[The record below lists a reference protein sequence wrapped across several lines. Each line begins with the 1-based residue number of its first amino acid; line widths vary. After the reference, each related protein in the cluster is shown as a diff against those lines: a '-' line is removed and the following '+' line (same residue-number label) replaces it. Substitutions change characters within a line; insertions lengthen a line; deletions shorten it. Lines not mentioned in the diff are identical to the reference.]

1 MSLKLALM
9 KGTTTYKDS
18 GVDIRK
24 ADGLIEKLKGRI
36 QKTFHPHV
44 LSSIGGFAAL
54 TEIPATY
61 KNPVLVS
68 STDGVGTKL
77 RVAFMT
83 GRHDTIGIDLV
94 AMSANDVLTMGA
106 KPFFFLDYYAAGSID
121 EDIYPTVLSGICAGC
136 EMAGCALIGGETAE
150 MPSFYK
156 EGEYELAGFVVG
168 LIEKGSVIDGSTIE
182 AGDSIIALPS
192 NGLHSNGFSLV
203 RKVLFDI
210 QGLTTD
216 SHVDG
221 LEGAIGE
228 ELLRPTKIYVKP
240 VLDILKDFPVKGM
253 AHITGGGL
261 PGNVSR
267 IIPTGLMA
275 DLRMPAGTVQP
286 IFRALKKLGNIPDE
300 DMYSTFNMGVGFT
313 LIVAGSL
320 SQNILTRF
328 ASLGENPF
336 VLGEIGISSGSSKVS
351 ISSEEAL

>member
-286 IFRALKKLGNIPDE
+286 IFRTLKKLGNIPDE